1 MTRTTL
7 LLPAALTAVA
17 LTLSACTDS
26 TDSTEASPAAPTT
39 VAGATTSVAGT
50 VASGQDEEHSQA
62 DVMFAQ
68 MMLPHHQQAIE
79 MSDII
84 LAKDDIPADVAAL
97 AEEIKAAQG
106 PEIAQLTDWLEQWGE
121 PTQPEGMDMDMDMD
135 MGGDHDMAQMEGMLS
150 DEELQQLSDAPGPEA
165 AELFLNQMIA
175 HHEGAV
181 AMAEDQVENGTY
193 PPAVDLAQTI
203 IDTQQQEIDTMRQ
216 LLDPM

>member
-39 VAGATTSVAGT
+39 AAGATTSVAGT

-62 DVMFAQ
+62 DVRFAQ

-121 PTQPEGMDMDMDMD
+121 ATEPQDGH
-135 MGGDHDMAQMEGMLS
+135 GGHDMSMMEGMLS
-150 DEELQQLSDAPGPEA
+150 DDELEQLSDAQGADA
-165 AELFLNQMIA
+165 ARMFLEQMIA
-175 HHEGAV
+175 HHQGAI
-181 AMAEDQVENGTY
+181 AMAEEEVEGGRY
-193 PPAVDLAQTI
+193 QPAVELAQTI
-203 IDTQQQEIDTMRQ
+203 IDTQQQEIDTMRD
-216 LLDPM
+216 LLTSL

>member
-39 VAGATTSVAGT
+39 AAGATTSVTGT
-50 VASGQDEEHSQA
+50 AASGQDEEHSQA

-84 LAKDDIPADVAAL
+84 LAKDDIPADVTAL

-106 PEIAQLTDWLEQWGE
+106 PEIAQLTNWLEQWEE
-121 PTQPEGMDMDMDMD
+121 PIEAQDGH
-135 MGGDHDMAQMEGMLS
+135 GGHDMSMMEGMLS
-150 DEELQQLSDAPGPEA
+150 DDELELSQAQGVDAARMFME
-165 AELFLNQMIA
+165 QMIA
-175 HHEGAV
+175 HHQGAI
-181 AMAEDQVENGTY
+181 AMAEDEVESGRY
-193 PPAVDLAQTI
+193 QPAVELAQTI
-203 IDTQQQEIDTMRQ
+203 IDTQQQEIDTMRD
-216 LLDPM
+216 LLTSL